1 MHEFAK
7 SLEEVHE
14 KSFSRISY
22 SFSFEIGAYH
32 KFTLANVA
40 YANNV
45 KIDFPWNF
53 LAEVYKSL
61 LDLLHNIKKFE
72 CFRREPNTLSKSENI
87 LEIWNVVNAATKV
100 LTKYCWEE
108 EVFIIK
114 NK

>member
-22 SFSFEIGAYH
+22 SFSFEIEAYH

-61 LDLLHNIKKFE
+61 LYLLHNIKTFE
-72 CFRREPNTLSKSENI
+72 CFHREPNTSKFENI
-87 LEIWNVVNAATKV
+87 LEIWNGVNAATKV
-100 LTKYCWEE
+100 LT
-108 EVFIIK
+108 
-114 NK
+114 